1 MAEARVSSAE
11 LAARLRVNVRLAGIP
26 ATDDDLT
33 EVAARGYL
41 QTVEKFERVL
51 ESVSADLLPDNG
63 AAGAIAEGA
72 RAESFASELQAPDP
86 SPAPA
91 PRPPGHHD
99 AEPLAFASLREV
111 AALLRRREVSAAELT
126 DLSLRRIERF
136 DGALNAF
143 QLVTADQAREAAG
156 TADREIGAGHYRG
169 ALHGVPVAVKDL
181 FAMQG
186 TPTYAGSLHAWPG
199 YERFDAA
206 AVERL
211 RAAGAV
217 IVGKTRMS
225 EFAYSP
231 GSNNKH
237 YGPVANPWNPLHD
250 TGGSSSGSAAAVA
263 AGLVYAALGTD
274 TGGSIRIPASL
285 CGLVGLKPTFG
296 RTSLY
301 GAVALS
307 WALDHL
313 GPIARAAGDCA
324 EVLEVLAGADQRDP
338 RTLTCPPAR
347 QSLSLKGMRIGVLG
361 DDGTDRTLAGD
372 EVLAAWRS
380 GLDSLAARGAILV
393 PIDIPELDQA
403 RLVHSVILVLEAL
416 AQHQGRMR
424 EHWLDIGEFPRPRL
438 LYGLAHSPTAYV
450 RAQQARALL
459 RARIA
464 SRLADID
471 LLSTPTMP
479 DGAPPLAEP
488 ASTAFTG
495 PFNLLGL
502 PAISTP
508 VGFTAAGLPIGLQ
521 LVGRAGDD
529 ATLFA
534 VAALVSTN
542 G

>member
-1 MAEARVSSAE
+1 MAEARDSSVE
-11 LAARLRVNVRLAGIP
+11 LAARLRLNVRLAGIP
-26 ATDDDLT
+26 ATEDDLA
-33 EVAARGYL
+33 EVVARGYL
-41 QTVEKFERVL
+41 QTVEKFERAL
-51 ESVSADLLPDNG
+51 ESIPADLLPDNG
-63 AAGAIAEGA
+63 PAGAIAEGP
-72 RAESFASELQAPDP
+72 RAESFASELQALDS

-91 PRPPGHHD
+91 PRPPRFDD

-136 DGALNAF
+136 DGTLNAF
-143 QLVTADQAREAAG
+143 QLVTADQAREAAR
-156 TADREIGAGHYRG
+156 TADREIGDGLYRG

-181 FAMQG
+181 FAMRG

-199 YERFDAA
+199 FERFDAA

-274 TGGSIRIPASL
+274 TGGSIRIPSSL
-285 CGLVGLKPTFG
+285 CGIVGLKPTFG

-313 GPIARAAGDCA
+313 GPMARSAGDCA
-324 EVLEVLAGADQRDP
+324 ELLDVLAGADRRDP

-347 QSLSLKGMRIGVLG
+347 QSLPLKGMRIGVLG
-361 DDGTDRTLAGD
+361 DDGTGRALAGD
-372 EVLAAWRS
+372 EVHAAWRS
-380 GLDSLAARGAILV
+380 GLNSLAARGAILV
-393 PIDIPELDQA
+393 PTDIPELDQA
-403 RLVHSVILVLEAL
+403 RLMHSVILVLEAL
-416 AQHQGRMR
+416 AQHQDRMR
-424 EHWLDIGEFPRPRL
+424 AHWLDIGEFPRPRL

-459 RARIA
+459 RARIE

-479 DGAPPLAEP
+479 DGAPVLAQP

-529 ATLFA
+529 ATLMA
-534 VAALVSTN
+534 VAALLSAN